1 YVIYTS
7 GTTGKPKGVMNTH
20 AGIYNRLLWMQD
32 YFSISQKDCILQKT
46 NYCFDVSV
54 WELILPLISGA
65 RLVFAKP
72 EGHKDPAYIEQLLI
86 KEGITLMHFVPS
98 MLSVFLLNLNKYKGS
113 KLRGVVCSGEALK
126 LPLVKE
132 FQEKLTGV
140 GLFNLYGPT
149 EAAIDV
155 TAIDLTNHEDGKV
168 TIGSPIANTQIY
180 IVNN

>member
-1 YVIYTS
+1 TYPQKRIDYILDDVQSPFILTQSKYAGYFEIPQLFLDHTSIYEKGSKLSPKVKISDISLAYVIYTS

-98 MLSVFLLNLNKYKGS
+98 MLSVFLLNLNK
-113 KLRGVVCSGEALK
+113 
-126 LPLVKE
+126 
-132 FQEKLTGV
+132 
-140 GLFNLYGPT
+140 
-149 EAAIDV
+149 
-155 TAIDLTNHEDGKV
+155 
-168 TIGSPIANTQIY
+168 
-180 IVNN
+180 